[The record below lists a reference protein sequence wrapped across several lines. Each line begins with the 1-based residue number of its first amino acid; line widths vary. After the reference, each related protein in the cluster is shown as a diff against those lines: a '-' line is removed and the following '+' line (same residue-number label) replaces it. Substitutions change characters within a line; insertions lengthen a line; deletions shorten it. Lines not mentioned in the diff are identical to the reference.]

1 MMEYLGERV
10 SVERGGDRVSIVISA
25 RLPRWKEALLLAWVV
40 AWLACGIFVVVEAA
54 RMEAGRER
62 QFTLAFLLFWVYF
75 LLRIG
80 RVALW
85 RLKGFELIRIKDG
98 VLTLKDSI
106 LGFGRA
112 REHFVD
118 NIQRMDLLEIDERS
132 FQWQMNS
139 SFWMMGA
146 ERLGFKDAGR
156 SFVFGKGLT
165 RIEAERVLAVV
176 RHALKRERKAV
187 Q

>member
-1 MMEYLGERV
+1 MDFLGDRV
-10 SVERGGDRVSIVISA
+10 SVERGDDRVSIVISA
-25 RLPRWKEALLLAWVV
+25 RLPRWKEALLVAWVI
-40 AWLACGIFVVVEAA
+40 AWLACGIFVIVEAA
-54 RMEAGRER
+54 RMDAGRER

-85 RLKGFELIRIKDG
+85 RLKGFELVRIKDG

-112 REHFVD
+112 RDHFVD
-118 NIQRMDLLEIDERS
+118 NIRRLDLLEIDERS

-139 SFWMMGA
+139 SFWMIGG
-146 ERLGFKDAGR
+146 ERIGFEDAGR

-165 RIEAERVLAVV
+165 RPEAERVLAVV
-176 RHALKRERKAV
+176 RQALKRERKAA